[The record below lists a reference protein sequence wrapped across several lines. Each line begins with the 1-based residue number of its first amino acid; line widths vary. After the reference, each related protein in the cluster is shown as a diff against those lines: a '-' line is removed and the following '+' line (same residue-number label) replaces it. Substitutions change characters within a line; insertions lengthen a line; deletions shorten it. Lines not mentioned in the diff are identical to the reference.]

1 LVFATLGHKTRLNA
15 MSGISELYLFLT
27 CIGLCAVLLLPL
39 AWTEGDPDLLPR
51 SRLARRECEVVNQL
65 ARRQKRR

>member
-1 LVFATLGHKTRLNA
+1 
-15 MSGISELYLFLT
+15 MSAISEFYLFLT

-39 AWTEGDPDLLPR
+39 AWIEGDPDLLPR
-51 SRLARRECEVVNQL
+51 SRLVRREREVANRL